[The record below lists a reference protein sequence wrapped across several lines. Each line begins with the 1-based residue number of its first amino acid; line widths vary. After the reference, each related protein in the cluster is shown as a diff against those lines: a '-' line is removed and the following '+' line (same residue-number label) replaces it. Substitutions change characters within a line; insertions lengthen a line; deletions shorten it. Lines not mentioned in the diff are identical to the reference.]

1 MELRLLSNE
10 TERRIFAA
18 RTEQIRAKHGVGFK
32 ERSRSR
38 LARIHLTFGNLYAL
52 FENDGDP
59 AEKMI
64 AGLVMHDLEMFPQ
77 TCPRP
82 DLSHLPPRSVLEVSE
97 LWSRAIG
104 AGALAR
110 AGAAILA
117 GLLDARAILAYLGVK
132 PFDGTP
138 FYRATGFV
146 NAGEP
151 VEYPYLE
158 TLKGESIWAQPMILE
173 GESLAKLTRVFFP
186 TDHRDERRHQR
197 PAFQKFP
204 EREIGGRSSGVCDD
218 AAPAVESQVMHQ
230 GKRGGAAIAPN
241 FDKATESDWSNQYVR
256 GA

>member
-1 MELRLLSNE
+1 MELRLLTDENE
-10 TERRIFAA
+10 RKIFAA

-32 ERSRSR
+32 ERPRSR
-38 LARIHLTFGNLYAL
+38 LARIHLTYGNLYAL
-52 FENDGDP
+52 FENDGEP

-82 DLSHLPPRSVLEVSE
+82 DLSHLAPQSVIEVSE
-97 LWSRAIG
+97 LWSRAVG

-117 GLLDARAILAYLGVK
+117 GLLDAQAILAYLGVK

-138 FYRATGFV
+138 FYRAAGFV

-158 TLKGESIWAQPMILE
+158 TLKGESIWAQPMILG
-173 GESLAKLTRVFFP
+173 GENLAKLTRVFSQLITETSDDLTVLRFKNFLKGKS
-186 TDHRDERRHQR
+186 
-197 PAFQKFP
+197 A
-204 EREIGGRSSGVCDD
+204 GGRPVFVDGD
-218 AAPAVESQVMHQ
+218 APMMGSQLAPRETAVQAQ
-230 GKRGGAAIAPN
+230 I
-241 FDKATESDWSNQYVR
+241 
-256 GA
+256 

>member
-1 MELRLLSNE
+1 MELRLLSTENE
-10 TERRIFAA
+10 RKIFAA
-18 RTEQIRAKHGVGFK
+18 RTEQIRAKHGVGFR

-59 AEKMI
+59 AERMI

-77 TCPRP
+77 TCPKP

-97 LWSRAIG
+97 LWSCAIG

-110 AGAAILA
+110 AGAAIMA

-138 FYRATGFV
+138 FYRAAGFV
-146 NAGEP
+146 NVGEP

-158 TLKGESIWAQPMILE
+158 TLKGEAIWAQPMILA
-173 GESLAKLTRVFFP
+173 GESLEKLSRVFSQLIIESSEDLRILRF
-186 TDHRDERRHQR
+186 RNFLKGRS
-197 PAFQKFP
+197 A
-204 EREIGGRSSGVCDD
+204 GGRPVFVDEG
-218 AAPAVESQVMHQ
+218 
-230 GKRGGAAIAPN
+230 AIARPQP
-241 FDKATESDWSNQYVR
+241 AYVEN
-256 GA
+256 AAQL

>member
-1 MELRLLSNE
+1 MELRLLSTEN
-10 TERRIFAA
+10 ERRIFAA

-32 ERSRSR
+32 ERPRSR
-38 LARIHLTFGNLYAL
+38 LASIHLTFGNLYAL
-52 FENDGDP
+52 FENDGEP

-64 AGLVMHDLEMFPQ
+64 AGLMMHDLEMFPQ

-82 DLSHLPPRSVLEVSE
+82 DLSHLPPRSVLEVGD

-110 AGAAILA
+110 VGAAILA
-117 GLLDARAILAYLGVK
+117 GLLDAQAILAYLGVK

-158 TLKGESIWAQPMILE
+158 TLKGEAIWAQPMILE
-173 GESLAKLTRVFFP
+173 GETLAKLTRVASQLIVE
-186 TDHRDERRHQR
+186 TNEDHSVLRFRNFLKGKTAGGR
-197 PAFQKFP
+197 PAF
-204 EREIGGRSSGVCDD
+204 VDD
-218 AAPAVESQVMHQ
+218 ATPTAGARLEHEEHAAPMQ
-230 GKRGGAAIAPN
+230 
-241 FDKATESDWSNQYVR
+241 
-256 GA
+256 

>member
-1 MELRLLSNE
+1 MELRLLTNDND
-10 TERRIFAA
+10 RKIFAA
-18 RTEQIRAKHGVGFK
+18 RTEQIRAKHGIGFK
-32 ERSRSR
+32 ERTRSR

-117 GLLDARAILAYLGVK
+117 GLLDARAILAYLGVR

-173 GESLAKLTRVFFP
+173 GESLSKLTRVFSQLIIE
-186 TDHRDERRHQR
+186 TNDDHSILRFRNFLKGKTAGGR
-197 PAFQKFP
+197 PAFV
-204 EREIGGRSSGVCDD
+204 ED

-230 GKRGGAAIAPN
+230 DSAA
-241 FDKATESDWSNQYVR
+241 QMQ
-256 GA
+256 

>member
-1 MELRLLSNE
+1 MELRLLS
-10 TERRIFAA
+10 TEKDRKIFADRIEQVRA
-18 RTEQIRAKHGVGFK
+18 RHQGGFK
-32 ERSRSR
+32 ERHRSR
-38 LARIHLTFGNLYAL
+38 LAEIHLRFGNLYAL
-52 FENDGDP
+52 FENDDEP

-64 AGLVMHDLEMFPQ
+64 AGLIMHDLEMFPQ
-77 TCPRP
+77 TCPKP

-146 NAGEP
+146 DAGEP

-158 TLKGESIWAQPMILE
+158 TVKGEAIWAQPMILE
-173 GESLAKLTRVFFP
+173 GETLAKLTRVAS
-186 TDHRDERRHQR
+186 QL
-197 PAFQKFP
+197 
-204 EREIGGRSSGVCDD
+204 I
-218 AAPAVESQVMHQ
+218 VET
-230 GKRGGAAIAPN
+230 N
-241 FDKATESDWSNQYVR
+241 
-256 GA
+256 